1 MDWYPAQF
9 FNTAA
14 PPSSPFALLVLNQP
28 INQNAY
34 KILKKHASFTICA
47 DGGANRLYNLMRAS
61 GRESIELPD
70 AIVGDL
76 DSISPE
82 VRKHYEDLHVPVI
95 HDPDQYSTDVTKC
108 LCYLRSCTQSIIAP
122 SNSKNGTA
130 AATTTTTAAAAAV
143 AAAATTATIAERHNR
158 HIDVLLLG
166 GLGGRVDQAFSL
178 INHLYISSTS
188 TSTSTAA
195 STVNPS
201 TSSASSSSPPPLPP
215 HEHNQLYLISEESIS
230 FILRHGHNIIHTPGG
245 SLMGISP
252 PPAQTTQPTPLS
264 ENIGIIP
271 IAGPAVITT
280 HGLEWDVQ
288 DWKTH
293 FGGQVSTSN
302 HVRSEVVEVDVD
314 ADVPVLFTVELA
326 GWVKGAG
333 VCSI

>member
-108 LCYLRSCTQSIIAP
+108 LCYLRSHTQSIIAP
-122 SNSKNGTA
+122 SNNKNGTA
-130 AATTTTTAAAAAV
+130 AAAAATT
-143 AAAATTATIAERHNR
+143 TTATIAERHHR

-188 TSTSTAA
+188 TSTAA
-195 STVNPS
+195 STANPS
-201 TSSASSSSPPPLPP
+201 TSSASSSSPPPLAP

-230 FILRHGHNIIHTPGG
+230 FILRRGHNKIHTPGG

-252 PPAQTTQPTPLS
+252 PPPPRPTQTTQTTQPTPLS

-302 HVRSEVVEVDVD
+302 HVRSEVVEVEVD